1 VTPNLDEAE
10 RLLGSPISGVE
21 ALTDAAIA
29 LAARYNTAF
38 LVKGGHLVGEET
50 TDVMAT
56 PAGTTHS
63 FRGKR
68 VTGVN
73 THGTGC
79 TLSAAITAGLAAG
92 VSLPNA
98 IDSAVTYV
106 QRTIATHHRWMK
118 INGEPID
125 ALNHFP
131 RPLDNE
137 NG

>member
-1 VTPNLDEAE
+1 
-10 RLLGSPISGVE
+10 
-21 ALTDAAIA
+21 
-29 LAARYNTAF
+29 
-38 LVKGGHLVGEET
+38 VGEET

-56 PAGTTHS
+56 PSGTTHS

-68 VTGVN
+68 VTGVD

-92 VSLPNA
+92 VCLPNA

-106 QRTIATHHRWMK
+106 QRAIATHHRWMK
-118 INGEPID
+118 INGEPTD
-125 ALNHFP
+125 ALNHFT